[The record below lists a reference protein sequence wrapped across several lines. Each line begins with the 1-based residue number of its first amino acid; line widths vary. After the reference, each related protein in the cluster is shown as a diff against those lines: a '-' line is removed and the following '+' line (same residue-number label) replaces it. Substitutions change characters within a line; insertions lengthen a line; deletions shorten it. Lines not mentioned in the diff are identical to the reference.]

1 MIRKHRNRCC
11 STRMTRMMIISQ
23 ISHLFLKSPS
33 ALNLFPFVMAMTRA
47 VTNNP
52 TTSTTC
58 ENVQWHGMTDSAV
71 DARSNC
77 ALSLLDP
84 DDNGLLLETEDV
96 CSKTIVWPTQ
106 CPLQLVCLLV
116 CLLVSMQYNVFK
128 PEFPRS
134 VSHIILSKKNLSGTD

>member
-1 MIRKHRNRCC
+1 
-11 STRMTRMMIISQ
+11 
-23 ISHLFLKSPS
+23 
-33 ALNLFPFVMAMTRA
+33 
-47 VTNNP
+47 
-52 TTSTTC
+52 
-58 ENVQWHGMTDSAV
+58 MTDSAV
-71 DARSNC
+71 DARNNC

-134 VSHIILSKKNLSGTD
+134 VNHIILGKRT

>member
-1 MIRKHRNRCC
+1 
-11 STRMTRMMIISQ
+11 
-23 ISHLFLKSPS
+23 
-33 ALNLFPFVMAMTRA
+33 
-47 VTNNP
+47 
-52 TTSTTC
+52 
-58 ENVQWHGMTDSAV
+58 MTDSAV